1 MSALSMLH
9 QAVLFVHVIV
19 FAMTLAAV
27 LREDLRLLVTRR
39 IDAPRLQRSA
49 RAVSIG
55 LAALWSSG
63 LALVAIDAA
72 TSAGPWLPSAKLQAK
87 LIVVGVLT
95 VNGCALHAWVFPRLW
110 GVAVRID
117 RRLWPAAALGAISSA
132 SWGTASFIG
141 VARVVSPWLSFAGF
155 MALYGAVLGVCLA
168 LALTAL
174 RTAPPR
180 PDRDTVSLS
189 FRRRTAGVDGL

>member
-1 MSALSMLH
+1 MLH
-9 QAVLFVHVIV
+9 QAVLFLHVIV

-39 IDAPRLQRSA
+39 IDAPRLQRCA

-55 LAALWSSG
+55 LVALWGSG

-72 TSAGPWLPSAKLQAK
+72 TSTGPWLPSAKLQSK

-95 VNGCALHAWVFPRLW
+95 VNGWALHAWVFPRLW

-132 SWGTASFIG
+132 SWVTASFIG

-174 RTAPPR
+174 RTPAPQPH
-180 PDRDTVSLS
+180 RDTVSLS
-189 FRRRTAGVDGL
+189 FRRRAAGADGL